1 MCGQRRPREKG
12 HEGIE
17 NMWPKW
23 QVIKVLEAGGET
35 HELERFRVN
44 GSVRGEE
51 LSGAT
56 GTERVWRPA

>member
-17 NMWPKW
+17 NTWPKW
-23 QVIKVLEAGGET
+23 QVIKVLEAGGEA

-44 GSVRGEE
+44 GWGERR
-51 LSGAT
+51 GAT
-56 GTERVWRPA
+56 GTE